1 MSHVYNYVNP
11 LGEVIDISYNNIGKL
26 RKNINTRN
34 AQIDDSKKKNK
45 SRNFQLTL
53 WSIVASLLILAFVIL
68 LRNVKNF

>member
-26 RKNINTRN
+26 RNTVNTRN
-34 AQIDDSKKKNK
+34 AQVKDSEQKNE
-45 SRNFQLTL
+45 SNNFQLTM
-53 WSIVASLLILAFVIL
+53 WSIVASLLILALVIL